1 MMLTKSIKY
10 RLTLKQLV
18 DWIKFHEIDHEVEYE
33 LEVFQVASSLRRVAI
48 RVAPSLGGLDDAVL
62 ASEFYSKE
70 STQ

>member
-18 DWIKFHEIDHEVEYE
+18 DWIKFHDIDHEVEYE

-48 RVAPSLGGLDDAVL
+48 RVTPNLSGLDDAVL

-70 STQ
+70 ST